1 MGSELRGAFVLVL
14 SLAFFLV
21 ITCVLSLG
29 MVMRPGR
36 WSERSSLRAEKA
48 REGSPFLNAAHGS

>member
-1 MGSELRGAFVLVL
+1 MGGEVRGAFFLTL

-21 ITCVLSLG
+21 ILCVLPLG

-36 WSERSSLRAEKA
+36 WSERTSLA
-48 REGSPFLNAAHGS
+48 G

>member
-1 MGSELRGAFVLVL
+1 MGNELRGAFFLTL

-21 ITCVLSLG
+21 ITCLLPLG

-36 WSERSSLRAEKA
+36 WSERSSPA
-48 REGSPFLNAAHGS
+48 S

>member
-1 MGSELRGAFVLVL
+1 MGNELRGAFVLML

-21 ITCVLSLG
+21 IACVVPLG

-36 WSERSSLRAEKA
+36 WSERSSLA
-48 REGSPFLNAAHGS
+48 S